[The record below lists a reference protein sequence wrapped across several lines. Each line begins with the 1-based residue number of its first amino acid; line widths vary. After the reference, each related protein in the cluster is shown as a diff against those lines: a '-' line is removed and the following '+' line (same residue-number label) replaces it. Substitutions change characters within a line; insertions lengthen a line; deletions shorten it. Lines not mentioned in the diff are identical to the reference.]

1 MNRHSITTKI
11 SIFFALFVLLIL
23 IIAAGAMRANH
34 FQQHR
39 HFFDKIIHNEELWQL
54 HAEPDKTIYIQEF
67 EVSLLSQRETQRIV
81 SEKKPKDMPHRP
93 KPRQNSQSHGA
104 PTPPF
109 EKIKIYGDIFLG
121 EIIVI
126 ETDAGKLGFKNESQN
141 TTFYLYF
148 SVILSAV
155 LLGVTFLY
163 IAIIKSL
170 KPLKKLEEDIEAFGG
185 GKKPTPGDYPQNEI
199 GRIQRAFF
207 NTSSKISSLIDARE
221 IFLKNAAHELKTP
234 VAKGVIVAHMLREE
248 KHQERLLEIF
258 SSMTQIIDGIMTA
271 EEVIAKGFAPKIE
284 PILLR
289 GFAEK
294 IRKKMLLGS
303 EELFF
308 DIESAAI
315 VMADP
320 KLLEIALGNLF
331 ENGVKFKN
339 TKDAALCYFKNG
351 KISVKNYGEPL
362 DYEIERYYE
371 PFFKETSIRNENGMG
386 LGLYLVKK
394 VLEIQGLKLSYAYEN
409 GAHVFSI
416 G

>member
-1 MNRHSITTKI
+1 MNRHSITSKI

-23 IIAAGAMRANH
+23 VIAAGAFRANR

-39 HFFDKIIHNEELWQL
+39 HFFDKIIHNEELWRL
-54 HAEPDKTIYIQEF
+54 HAKPNRAIHIGELGI
-67 EVSLLSQRETQRIV
+67 SLLSKQETDEIIRN
-81 SEKKPKDMPHRP
+81 KKPKGMPHP
-93 KPRQNSQSHGA
+93 PRQRPNKEMR
-104 PTPPF
+104 PPAVPSF
-109 EKIKIYGDIFLG
+109 EKIKIYEDIFIG
-121 EIIVI
+121 EVIVI
-126 ETDAGKLGFKNESQN
+126 DTGTEKLGFKNETENNS
-141 TTFYLYF
+141 FYLYF
-148 SVILSAV
+148 FAILSAV

-185 GKKPTPGDYPQNEI
+185 GKKPTADDYPQNEI

-207 NTSSKISSLIDARE
+207 NASSKICNLIDARE

-234 VAKGVIVAHMLREE
+234 IAKGVIVAHMLKEE
-248 KHQERLLEIF
+248 RHKERLLEIF
-258 SSMTQIIDGIMTA
+258 SSMMQIIDGIMTA
-271 EEVIAKGFAPKIE
+271 EEVIAKGFSPKIE

-289 GFAEK
+289 SFAER
-294 IRKKMLLGS
+294 IRKKMLLNSG
-303 EELFF
+303 ELFF
-308 DIESAAI
+308 DIESTAI

-320 KLLEIALGNLF
+320 KLLEIALSNLF
-331 ENGVKFKN
+331 ENCVKFKN
-339 TKDAALCYFKNG
+339 TKEAALCYFKNG

-362 DYEIERYYE
+362 AYEIDRYYE
-371 PFFKETSIRNENGMG
+371 PFFKETSIRNENGTG

-409 GAHVFSI
+409 GAHIFSI